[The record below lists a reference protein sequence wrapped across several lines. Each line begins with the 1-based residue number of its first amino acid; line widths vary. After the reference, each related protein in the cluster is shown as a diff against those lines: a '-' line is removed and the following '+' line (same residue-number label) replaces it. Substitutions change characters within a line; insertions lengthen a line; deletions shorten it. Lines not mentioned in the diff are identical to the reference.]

1 MNDSSTVC
9 NVRTGEPQ
17 NQAKQEKIVGKMLKN
32 ICTTNSAYIYN
43 QVPSPHG
50 VGTGTH

>member
-1 MNDSSTVC
+1 MNDSSTVY

-32 ICTTNSAYIYN
+32 ICTTSSAYI
-43 QVPSPHG
+43 
-50 VGTGTH
+50 